1 MYGKE
6 LGELSLAKQERRA
19 KLYRIE
25 RANETG
31 SISILVGVAG
41 SSGIRWHP
49 LPHCNLHSPTGFE
62 VGYSGSGPADT
73 AASILA
79 DYFGE
84 ERTVVERAWR
94 GRGPTR
100 PSVAVKLHQVFKFE
114 VIATIQLETG
124 NSYTLDESTIAAW
137 LLQKHPEYLNPLAS
151 VHCPACDETLWRE
164 PDIYGTVETWD
175 QAVHE
180 FNLEHANHLA

>member
-1 MYGKE
+1 MYGRE
-6 LGELSLAKQERRA
+6 LGELTLAKQERHAR
-19 KLYRIE
+19 LYRIE

-31 SISILVGVAG
+31 SISIRVGVAG

-84 ERTVVERAWR
+84 EPRIVERAWR
-94 GRGPTR
+94 GRRPAR
-100 PSVAVKLHQVFKFE
+100 PSVAVKLHQVFKFD
-114 VIATIQLETG
+114 VIATVQLEAG
-124 NSYTLDESTIAAW
+124 NSYTLDDSTIAAW
-137 LLQKHPEYLNPLAS
+137 LLQKHSEYLNPLAS
-151 VHCPACDETLWRE
+151 VHCPACEETLWRE

-180 FNLEHANHLA
+180 FNLEHANHSA